1 METLLLQVDGF
12 RPGSMWFMPL
22 FFMAICVV
30 LFLIFRR
37 GGRRPFFSDR
47 TRHIDNSD
55 NKNSS
60 AMDIL
65 KNRYAKGE
73 ISKEEYNRIKED
85 IS

>member
-1 METLLLQVDGF
+1 METLLLQVDSF

-37 GGRRPFFSDR
+37 GGRGPFFSDK
-47 TRHIDNSD
+47 TRHIDNSEHT
-55 NKNSS
+55 NSS
-60 AMDIL
+60 AMDVL

-73 ISKEEYNRIKED
+73 ISKEEYEKIKED